1 MKRAATLFLTAF
13 YLLLTTGMFVCAMHC
28 TAEKLTPQTA
38 IHMAGVQGKCC
49 CQKNKAAACPQQHGS
64 FVIKENVK
72 PGYQIRF
79 SLPLLTLQPAPF
91 AFPGLQSTVIAPV
104 SPLNDNHSPPGLSG
118 KSIII
123 QYRSFLI

>member
-1 MKRAATLFLTAF
+1 MKKTAALFLAAF
-13 YLLLTTGMFVCAMHC
+13 YLLLTTGMFVCAMSC
-28 TAEKLTPQTA
+28 AAEKLTPKSTMPTA
-38 IHMAGVQGKCC
+38 GMQGKCC

-79 SLPLLTLQPAPF
+79 SLPLLTLQPVPF
-91 AFPGLQSTVIAPV
+91 AFFGLQSTVIAPV
-104 SPLNDNHSPPGLSG
+104 SLLNDNHPPPGLSG